1 MLRESILVYVY
12 ILNFVVAENLFSS
25 ILYNILNVKAFR
37 CYPCLSV
44 KFDLNKLAVKQA
56 MFGLASGNKVYST
69 FLIMIFV
76 GFYFFLFFFFSYELY
91 NIFCI
96 PSLIWLLFCFLFL
109 FSSSF
114 LCFLLRLCLPFL
126 CLLTLTVSFFF
137 YSVYFVKKKKKKII
151 KQTD

>member
-76 GFYFFLFFFFSYELY
+76 GFYFFLFFFFSHM
-91 NIFCI
+91 NCI
-96 PSLIWLLFCFLFL
+96 IYSAFLH
-109 FSSSF
+109 
-114 LCFLLRLCLPFL
+114 
-126 CLLTLTVSFFF
+126 
-137 YSVYFVKKKKKKII
+137 
-151 KQTD
+151 